1 MRSPRPA
8 PQVLRRF
15 LQGILG
21 AAALASTASFAAA
34 ALAPS
39 TPPVFGQPV
48 RLQVDAG
55 RLVHLPSTRF
65 AIQGNAITVDLE
77 HLADGFGPFPPSFG
91 NATVDVGEL
100 LPGTYALQAR
110 FFDIARPDAPPQV
123 TTSTIEIP
131 EPPEYGLFLVPREPE
146 ALRGATILIHSGAYF
161 DPRSVRT
168 SMAGN
173 VVRVD
178 FDFTDI
184 PVGRP
189 VPAGMAAS
197 GTATLPAL
205 SPGNYRLEG
214 WGRPLGGGPAQ
225 LYFTRDFRVER
236 AVSVVEYY
244 AEALEHY
251 FISAAGEEL
260 AMLDAGA
267 QGGWKRTGQRFK
279 AWLREADAPEGARP
293 VCRFYARGANSHFYT
308 GDAAECAALRAQEAQ
323 GRAAAAAAGRPF
335 SGWQYEGIAFHALV
349 PAQGACAPGLAPVFR
364 SYNDGAKRLDPNHRF
379 TADFRQRM
387 AMHASWLDEGPVFCS
402 LP

>member
-1 MRSPRPA
+1 MRPLRPA
-8 PQVLRRF
+8 SL
-15 LQGILG
+15 
-21 AAALASTASFAAA
+21 AAALLAGTASFAAA

-48 RLQVDAG
+48 RLEVDAA
-55 RLVHLPSTRF
+55 RFVHLPSTRF
-65 AIQGNAITVDLE
+65 SIRGNAITVDLE
-77 HLADGFGPFPPSFG
+77 HLAGGFGPFPPSFG
-91 NATVDVGEL
+91 DAKVDVGEL

-110 FFDIARPDAPPQV
+110 FFDIAHPEAPPQV
-123 TTSTIEIP
+123 TTSTIEVP
-131 EPPEYGLFLVPREPE
+131 APPEYGLFLVPREPE
-146 ALRGATILIHSGAYF
+146 ARRAATVLIHSGAYF
-161 DPRSVRT
+161 DPRSVRM

-197 GTATLPAL
+197 STVTLPAL
-205 SPGNYRLEG
+205 SPGSYRLEG

-225 LYFTRDFRVER
+225 LYFTRDFQVGR

-251 FISAAGEEL
+251 FVSAAGEEL
-260 AMLDAGA
+260 ASLDADP

-279 AWLREADAPEGARP
+279 AWLRETDAPAGARP
-293 VCRFYARGANSHFYT
+293 VCRFYARGASTHFYT
-308 GDAAECAALRAQEAQ
+308 GDAAECEALRAQEAE

-349 PAQGACAPGLAPVFR
+349 PSQGACAAGLVPVFR

-379 TADFRQRM
+379 TADFRQRT
-387 AMHASWLDEGPVFCS
+387 AMLASWVDEGPVFCS
-402 LP
+402 PP